1 VIDRSDTTLGIDH
14 LTVSPAADSTVMASS
29 PDDVAPGT
37 ATVERSRTRAGSGDR
52 RPDGG
57 RMEELA
63 PAMRPALIQRLAGD

>member
-14 LTVSPAADSTVMASS
+14 LTVRPAADSTVVASS

-37 ATVERSRTRAGSGDR
+37 ATVERSRTRAGSDDR

-57 RMEELA
+57 HKEELA
-63 PAMRPALIQRLAGD
+63 PATRPVLIQRLAGD